1 MKTLRKIVIIRDSD
15 LNKLIRKTVKLFD
28 RFDVEPMTYRGIQQE
43 YIMLK
48 LRGRDRNIPK
58 FFTLPKLYEDMM
70 WREEILYDRRY
81 LDWHLTMDYPDGQIY
96 VQSTARSQREP
107 LHRVTFE
114 RDY

>member
-1 MKTLRKIVIIRDSD
+1 MKTLRKTVIIRDSD
-15 LNKLIRKTVKLFD
+15 LDRLIKKSVKLFD
-28 RFDVEPMTYRGIQQE
+28 RFEIEPMTYRGIQQE
-43 YIMLK
+43 YILLK

-58 FFTLPKLYEDMM
+58 FSTLPKLYEDMM